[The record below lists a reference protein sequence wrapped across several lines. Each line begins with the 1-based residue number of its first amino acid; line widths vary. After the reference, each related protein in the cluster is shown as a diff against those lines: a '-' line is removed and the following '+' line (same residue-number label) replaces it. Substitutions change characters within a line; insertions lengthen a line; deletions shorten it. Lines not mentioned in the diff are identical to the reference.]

1 MVGKEPFLSNT
12 QKPLPR
18 VSEGVFVFGGLK
30 GFNGIRGFKALYALY
45 ALYADY
51 ADWEFRVFP
60 FCPFCPFCSFQN
72 RRPRPSGTPSNSEG
86 DNFEF

>member
-30 GFNGIRGFKALYALY
+30 GFNGIRGFKALYADW
-45 ALYADY
+45 ADW
-51 ADWEFRVFP
+51 ADWGNWEFRVF
-60 FCPFCPFCSFQN
+60 PFCPFCSFQN

>member
-30 GFNGIRGFKALYALY
+30 GFNGIWGFKALYA
-45 ALYADY
+45 DWGN
-51 ADWEFRVFP
+51 WEFREFP
-60 FCPFCPFCSFQN
+60 FLSLFALSALSKTDAPAAAQQSLSNKFFC
-72 RRPRPSGTPSNSEG
+72 
-86 DNFEF
+86 